1 GARLSA
7 ADLILVANQ
16 SLTLA
21 SNADVEQT
29 GTLGGPA
36 DRLLLGNSEV
46 AGSGNG
52 VLVRV
57 SSDPA
62 AQIARLGVDSSTV
75 PLLSIGAGAH
85 IIGISLTLDS
95 TAATTLDPTA
105 IVNRKFVAL
114 DRGRIRL
121 QLSEGRTPSGLM
133 CSSQT
138 LKNPQ
143 DKAQSLSFLSYSTI
157 DIYGAGTIG
166 ALDSNGQ
173 PTLASL
179 AFHAGEIR
187 GFDLSGGTANFY
199 AQNILIDN
207 SANG

>member
-1 GARLSA
+1 SGTIVSVKTNNLTVDNSGAPLSA

-29 GTLGGPA
+29 GTLGGSA

-62 AQIARLGVDSSTV
+62 AQIARLGVDNSTV

-85 IIGISLTLDS
+85 IIGTSLTLDS

-105 IVNRKFVAL
+105 IVSGKFVAI
-114 DRGRIRL
+114 DSGQISL
-121 QLSEGRTPSGLM
+121 QLSEVGTPSGLV
-133 CSSQT
+133 
-138 LKNPQ
+138 
-143 DKAQSLSFLSYSTI
+143 LS
-157 DIYGAGTIG
+157 
-166 ALDSNGQ
+166 
-173 PTLASL
+173 
-179 AFHAGEIR
+179 
-187 GFDLSGGTANFY
+187 
-199 AQNILIDN
+199 
-207 SANG
+207 